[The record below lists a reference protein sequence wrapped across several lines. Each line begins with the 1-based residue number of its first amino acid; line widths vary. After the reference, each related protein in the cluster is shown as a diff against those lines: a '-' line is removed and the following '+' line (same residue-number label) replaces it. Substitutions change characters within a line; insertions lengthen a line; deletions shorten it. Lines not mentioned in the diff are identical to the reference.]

1 MECKKFNYENIM
13 EDLITNNKNDF
24 ITKEEEI
31 KYYNYLLKIL
41 EKGFTEIYETTKIDI
56 GQDEIIKT
64 EKMTVT
70 FTTSQNQK
78 SNINKNITSIDL
90 GECENLLRKEYKISN
105 NKKLYIK
112 KIDIVQEGMKIPK
125 VEYDV
130 YCKLFGTNLVKLNLT
145 VCENKKISINI
156 PFLLN
161 GNIDEYNRSSGY
173 YNDICYS
180 TTSEDGTDITIK
192 DRQTNYIIEDKIV
205 CQEDCVFSN
214 YDHKKYKAQC
224 LCNVKDSSESFSSM
238 TINKTKLLANFKD
251 IKNIININHLV
262 CYKKLFTKE
271 GIIYNVGSYLLLII
285 ILFHII
291 TIIVFYLNQFPSIK
305 KKIKDII
312 IGAKLKRLKYKDK
325 KINKRKYKINFKN
338 HKNKYLIKKND
349 IEGMINSI
357 QNIRKQSNINKYK
370 NFNKKIQATININNN
385 INNNIIYNINDYK
398 MKKNYNNNVTSN
410 ISSKYVNKRREESSN
425 INFNSLDRFI
435 NSMKYIDEEITV

>member
-161 GNIDEYNRSSGY
+161 GNIDEYNRS
-173 YNDICYS
+173 I
-180 TTSEDGTDITIK
+180 
-192 DRQTNYIIEDKIV
+192 
-205 CQEDCVFSN
+205 
-214 YDHKKYKAQC
+214 
-224 LCNVKDSSESFSSM
+224 
-238 TINKTKLLANFKD
+238 
-251 IKNIININHLV
+251 
-262 CYKKLFTKE
+262 
-271 GIIYNVGSYLLLII
+271 
-285 ILFHII
+285 
-291 TIIVFYLNQFPSIK
+291 
-305 KKIKDII
+305 
-312 IGAKLKRLKYKDK
+312 
-325 KINKRKYKINFKN
+325 
-338 HKNKYLIKKND
+338 
-349 IEGMINSI
+349 
-357 QNIRKQSNINKYK
+357 
-370 NFNKKIQATININNN
+370 
-385 INNNIIYNINDYK
+385 
-398 MKKNYNNNVTSN
+398 
-410 ISSKYVNKRREESSN
+410 
-425 INFNSLDRFI
+425 
-435 NSMKYIDEEITV
+435 